1 MYIAN
6 FKQFWRQHLVHIF
19 VGFFGGLLLTSGYPI
34 AGMTLMAFVGIRQAL
49 EYLKRHDTPGIDM
62 AYHMAGLLAGLLMG
76 VID

>member
-1 MYIAN
+1 
-6 FKQFWRQHLVHIF
+6 
-19 VGFFGGLLLTSGYPI
+19 
-34 AGMTLMAFVGIRQAL
+34 MAFVGIRQAL